1 MRRASAEENFEM
13 AAAYRDAI
21 RTVED
26 VAERQLVQSLKG
38 ESVDVFG
45 FFESGGDVSV
55 CLLVVRA
62 GVIQDRREFFFEKSE
77 EIDPA
82 RFLEAFLPQFYDSN
96 PFLPAEIHLP
106 VPIASGELLEEFF
119 SARRDKKVKVRAPR
133 RGASAERVELASANA
148 QERHRVRFR
157 RAGGPEALALERLAR
172 VLELPAPP
180 RRIEGF
186 DISHLQ
192 GTDSV
197 ASLVVFEDGRPKK
210 ADYRL
215 FGIAS
220 QSLLAPDDFRS
231 MAEAVERRYG
241 RLREEGVEM
250 PDLVIVDGGRG
261 QLHAALAALDRLQ
274 IELPVAGLAKREEE
288 LWLPGRAN
296 PVRLSRKDPALKLVQ
311 RLRDE
316 AHRFAISR
324 HRGRRSK
331 RMRETMLT
339 EIPGVGPTRARRLL
353 TRFGSLAGL
362 AAAPVSDVEAVV
374 GRAAARAVAEHLQP
388 YGAHTA

>member
-1 MRRASAEENFEM
+1 
-13 AAAYRDAI
+13 
-21 RTVED
+21 
-26 VAERQLVQSLKG
+26 
-38 ESVDVFG
+38 
-45 FFESGGDVSV
+45 
-55 CLLVVRA
+55 
-62 GVIQDRREFFFEKSE
+62 
-77 EIDPA
+77 
-82 RFLEAFLPQFYDSN
+82 
-96 PFLPAEIHLP
+96 
-106 VPIASGELLEEFF
+106 
-119 SARRDKKVKVRAPR
+119 
-133 RGASAERVELASANA
+133 
-148 QERHRVRFR
+148 
-157 RAGGPEALALERLAR
+157 
-172 VLELPAPP
+172 
-180 RRIEGF
+180 
-186 DISHLQ
+186 
-192 GTDSV
+192 
-197 ASLVVFEDGRPKK
+197 
-210 ADYRL
+210 
-215 FGIAS
+215 
-220 QSLLAPDDFRS
+220 
-231 MAEAVERRYG
+231 
-241 RLREEGVEM
+241 M

-261 QLHAALAALDRLQ
+261 QLQAALAALDRLQ

-388 YGAHTA
+388 HRAHTA